1 MKRAWAVVPLFIVLV
16 LLFLPKLFLVPSVT
30 RELEAELAAGL
41 HTEALEL
48 EIKAPWGWELLLGRI
63 PSLSL
68 AARDASLEG
77 VAVAQVAVEGEE
89 ILFQPWTLFRQR
101 ELVITR
107 ISKLTGSLTIT
118 EDALNEMF
126 WREVDPSRRLWLEV
140 LPEGLAVVGTVGL
153 WNMDLSIRVLGDVLV
168 ESGSVLGFEVKEV
181 AVQEASLPPQLLE
194 VLAGSFGFTLDLGE
208 FPLPVEVRAVELL
221 DHEIKIQIG
230 GQQ

>member
-1 MKRAWAVVPLFIVLV
+1 M
-16 LLFLPKLFLVPSVT
+16 
-30 RELEAELAAGL
+30 
-41 HTEALEL
+41 
-48 EIKAPWGWELLLGRI
+48 
-63 PSLSL
+63 
-68 AARDASLEG
+68 
-77 VAVAQVAVEGEE
+77 
-89 ILFQPWTLFRQR
+89 
-101 ELVITR
+101 ITR

-126 WREVDPSRRLWLEV
+126 WREVDPSRRLRLEV